1 MTNRINK
8 ILLHEFVFPLSMSS
22 SLSKT
27 SQLIY
32 LECTKCGKNY
42 DHTELQKLCTCGKV
56 LFARYDLEKAKETI
70 TKSSFN
76 NREYN
81 IWRLHEIMPVFKEEY
96 RFSLGEGWT
105 PLIRLDNLGKK
116 LGLNNLMIKNEGENP
131 TGSFKSRGL
140 CAAVSKAIE
149 LGAKEFV
156 IPTAG
161 NAGAALAA
169 YAARTRTQ
177 AHVFMPKDTP
187 PLIINE
193 INAFGAD
200 YHLVDGLITDAG
212 KLAKEGAEK
221 HGWFDVS
228 TLKEPYRAEG
238 KKTMG
243 LEIAEQMNWSLPDVI
258 IYPTGG
264 GTGIIGMWKAFDEM
278 ERLDLIGSER
288 PKMIAVQ
295 STGCAPIIKA
305 FHEGKES
312 ADFWENAETIAAGLR
327 VPVAVADY
335 LILQTIRDSGGTAI
349 EVDDLTIKISMAQV
363 AKEEGIMISPEA
375 AATVAALDPLIV
387 DGKIEKDERIVV
399 FGTGSGLTT
408 PEEWEIRALVE
419 LPEP

>member
-1 MTNRINK
+1 M
-8 ILLHEFVFPLSMSS
+8 E
-22 SLSKT
+22 KT
-27 SQLIY
+27 
-32 LECTKCGKNY
+32 
-42 DHTELQKLCTCGKV
+42 
-56 LFARYDLEKAKETI
+56 KETV
-70 TKSSFN
+70 TKESFTE
-76 NREYN
+76 RAFN
-81 IWRLHEIMPVFKEEY
+81 IWRVNEIMPVFKEEF

-105 PLIRLDNLGKK
+105 PLLRMENLGKK
-116 LGLNNLMIKNEGENP
+116 IGLNNLMIKNEGENP

-149 LGAKEFV
+149 LGAKDFV

-169 YAARTRTQ
+169 YCARTKTN

-212 KLAKEGAEK
+212 KLAREAAEE
-221 HGWFDVS
+221 HAYFDVS

-243 LEIAEQMNWSLPDVI
+243 LEIAEQLNWELPDVI

-264 GTGIIGMWKAFDEM
+264 GTGIIGLWKAFDEM
-278 ERLDLIGSER
+278 ERIGLIGNER
-288 PKMIAVQ
+288 PRMISVQ
-295 STGCAPIIKA
+295 SSGCAPIVKA
-305 FHEGKES
+305 FHQGKES
-312 ADFWENAETIAAGLR
+312 AEFWENAETLAAGLR
-327 VPVAVADY
+327 VPAAIADY

-363 AKEEGIMISPEA
+363 AREEGIMISPEA
-375 AATVAALDPLIV
+375 AATVAALDPLIS
-387 DGKIEKDERIVV
+387 DGSISKDEKIVV

-408 PEEWEIRALVE
+408 PEEWEIKAMIE
-419 LPEP
+419 IPE

>member
-1 MTNRINK
+1 
-8 ILLHEFVFPLSMSS
+8 
-22 SLSKT
+22 
-27 SQLIY
+27 
-32 LECTKCGKNY
+32 
-42 DHTELQKLCTCGKV
+42 
-56 LFARYDLEKAKETI
+56 
-70 TKSSFN
+70 
-76 NREYN
+76 
-81 IWRLHEIMPVFKEEY
+81 
-96 RFSLGEGWT
+96 
-105 PLIRLDNLGKK
+105 
-116 LGLNNLMIKNEGENP
+116 
-131 TGSFKSRGL
+131 
-140 CAAVSKAIE
+140 
-149 LGAKEFV
+149 
-156 IPTAG
+156 
-161 NAGAALAA
+161 
-169 YAARTRTQ
+169 
-177 AHVFMPKDTP
+177 
-187 PLIINE
+187 
-193 INAFGAD
+193 
-200 YHLVDGLITDAG
+200 VDGLITDAG

>member
-1 MTNRINK
+1 MNSTRFN
-8 ILLHEFVFPLSMSS
+8 S
-22 SLSKT
+22 

-56 LFARYDLEKAKETI
+56 LFARYDLERAKETI
-70 TKSSFN
+70 TKESFTE
-76 NREYN
+76 RSFN
-81 IWRLHEIMPVFKEEY
+81 IWRVNEIMPVFKEEF
-96 RFSLGEGWT
+96 RFTLGEGWT
-105 PLIRLDNLGKK
+105 PLIRMDNLGKK
-116 LGLNNLMIKNEGENP
+116 IGLNNLLIKNEGENP

-149 LGAKEFV
+149 LGAKDFV

-169 YAARTRTQ
+169 YCARTKTN
-177 AHVFMPKDTP
+177 AHIYMPEDTP
-187 PLIINE
+187 PLIVNE
-193 INAFGAD
+193 INAFGAE

-212 KLAKEGAEK
+212 KQAKKAAEE
-221 HGWFDVS
+221 HGYFDVS

-243 LEIAEQMNWSLPDVI
+243 LEIAEQLGWKMPDVI

-278 ERLDLIGSER
+278 ERIGLIGNER
-288 PKMIAVQ
+288 PRMISVQ
-295 STGCAPIIKA
+295 SSGCAPIVKA

-312 ADFWENAETIAAGLR
+312 AEFWENAETLAAGLR
-327 VPVAVADY
+327 VPAAVADY
-335 LILQTIRDSGGTAI
+335 LILRTIRDSGGTAI

-375 AATVAALDPLIV
+375 AATVAALDPLIS
-387 DGKIEKDERIVV
+387 DGLIDKDEEILV

-408 PEEWEIRALVE
+408 PEEWEIKAMIDI
-419 LPEP
+419 PE

>member
-1 MTNRINK
+1 MNSFKN
-8 ILLHEFVFPLSMSS
+8 
-22 SLSKT
+22 KT

-56 LFARYDLEKAKETI
+56 LFARYDFEKAKETI
-70 TKSSFN
+70 TKESFKD
-76 NREYN
+76 REYN
-81 IWRLHEIMPVFKEEY
+81 IWRLYEIMPVFKEEF

-105 PLIRLDNLGKK
+105 PLLKLENLGKK

-140 CAAVSKAIE
+140 CAAISKAIE
-149 LGAKEFV
+149 LGVKEFV

-169 YAARTRTQ
+169 YAARTKTQ

-200 YHLVDGLITDAG
+200 YHLVEGLITDAG
-212 KLAKEGAEK
+212 KQARETAEK
-221 HGWFDVS
+221 NGWFDVS

-243 LEIAEQMNWSLPDVI
+243 FEIAEQLDWSLPDVI

-278 ERLDLIGSER
+278 ERLGLIGNER
-288 PKMIAVQ
+288 PRMIAVQ

-305 FHEGKES
+305 FHEGKDS
-312 ADFWENAETIAAGLR
+312 AEFWENAETIAAGLR
-327 VPVAVADY
+327 VPSAVADY

-375 AATVAALDPLIV
+375 AATIAALDPLIAE
-387 DGKIEKDERIVV
+387 GKIFDNESIVV

-408 PEEWEIRALVE
+408 PEEWEIKAMVDI
-419 LPEP
+419 PNS

>member
-1 MTNRINK
+1 
-8 ILLHEFVFPLSMSS
+8 MSS
-22 SLSKT
+22 SGSKP
-27 SQLIY
+27 SHLIY
-32 LECTKCGKNY
+32 LECSKCGKNY
-42 DHTELQKLCTCGKV
+42 DHTELQKLCSCGKV
-56 LFARYDLEKAKETI
+56 LFARYDLEQAKETI
-70 TKSSFN
+70 SKDSFTD
-76 NREYN
+76 REFN
-81 IWRLHEIMPVFKEEY
+81 IWRLHEIMPVFEEEF

-105 PLIRLDNLGKK
+105 PLLRLDNLGKK
-116 LGLNNLMIKNEGENP
+116 LGLDNLMMKNEGENP

-149 LGAKEFV
+149 LGAKDFV

-169 YAARTRTQ
+169 YCARTKTQ
-177 AHVFMPKDTP
+177 AHVYMPKDTP

-200 YHLVDGLITDAG
+200 FLLVDGLITDAG
-212 KLAKEGAEK
+212 KQAREAAEK
-221 HGWFDVS
+221 HGYFDVS

-243 LEIAEQMNWSLPDVI
+243 LEIAEQMNWTLPDVI

-278 ERLDLIGSER
+278 ERLGLIGEER
-288 PKMIAVQ
+288 PRMITVQ
-295 STGCAPIIKA
+295 STGCAPIVKA

-312 ADFWENAETIAAGLR
+312 AEFWENAETIAAGLR
-327 VPVAVADY
+327 VPAAVADY
-335 LILQTIRDSGGTAI
+335 LILRTIRDSGGTAI

-363 AKEEGIMISPEA
+363 AKEEGIMVSPEA
-375 AATVAALDPLIV
+375 AATVAALDPLLSEGHISEEES
-387 DGKIEKDERIVV
+387 IIV

-408 PEEWEIRALVE
+408 PEEWEIKAMIE
-419 LPEP
+419 IPE